1 MNTCWPYGGSSQQ
14 LNLSSL
20 ERPLYD
26 TQALAMLASQY
37 QPSLMNALFNFTAP
51 SQRNTIDDNNHHTS
65 QRLTTNN
72 NSNHH
77 NSNHNNNGNNH
88 NNDSTDDSTHTSNEN
103 EQTNQENNNSNN
115 ANGNPAKK
123 LWRPLDIMH

>member
-51 SQRNTIDDNNHHTS
+51 SQRNTIDDNHHTS

-72 NSNHH
+72 NSNHNH
-77 NSNHNNNGNNH
+77 NHNNSNNNH

-115 ANGNPAKK
+115 ANGNPGKK